1 MNQTMMRPL
10 EMEPF
15 AGILR
20 RVERRLGAALA
31 LLLLGI
37 LGILSATVAQ
47 PVVHYL
53 TGSPMQV
60 AAVLDGA
67 GCGAHLSWESES
79 REIAPGSRVTFV
91 NDTTYWELPV
101 VVERKA
107 SDGSYEVV
115 ARSEG
120 LRDGESWKH
129 TFWRRGDYRII
140 SADETQRNAGLD
152 LVLTVR

>member
-1 MNQTMMRPL
+1 MNRTMTRPL

-15 AGILR
+15 PSILT

-37 LGILSATVAQ
+37 FGILGATVAQ

-60 AAVLDGA
+60 AAALDGA

-79 REIAPGSRVTFV
+79 QEIASGSRVTFV
-91 NDTTYWELPV
+91 NATTYWTIPV
-101 VVERKA
+101 VIERKT
-107 SDGSYEVV
+107 SDGTYEVV
-115 ARSEG
+115 ARSDG

-129 TFWRRGDYRII
+129 TFWRKGDYRII
-140 SADETQRNAGLD
+140 SADETQRDAGLET
-152 LVLTVR
+152 VLTVR